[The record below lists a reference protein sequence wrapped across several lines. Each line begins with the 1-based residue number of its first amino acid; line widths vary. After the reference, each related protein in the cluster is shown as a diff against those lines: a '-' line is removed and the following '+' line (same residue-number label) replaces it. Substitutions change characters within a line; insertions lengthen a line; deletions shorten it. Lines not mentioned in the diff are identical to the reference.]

1 MSLSSSPIITRMQ
14 VIPVAGYDSMLMTL
28 SGAHAPCF
36 TRNLVILQD
45 SAGHTGI
52 GEIHGG
58 DYTCDCLNAIRP
70 LVEGAPVACYRQV
83 LQRIHKLTG
92 AKENGAKGS
101 DGIQTL
107 DISKLKFVV
116 RSEWAV
122 ECAMLDLMGQF
133 VGQPLCQ
140 LLGEGRQRDK
150 VEVLGYLF
158 YVSDKAKYAGPGP
171 AYIDESGS
179 ADPWF
184 RLRRQEILTP
194 ARIVEEAQAVHEKY
208 GVSNFKLKGGV
219 LPGEEEMEAL
229 RALKKAFP
237 AARINI
243 DPNGAWSLDEA
254 IRLCRP
260 MRDVITYV
268 EDPCGPEAGYSGRE
282 IMREFKNA
290 VQLPVATNMIAT
302 DWRQFYHTASLNAC
316 DIILADPHFWG
327 FDGAVRMSQ
336 LLDAWGLTWGIHSN
350 NHFDVT
356 LAAFAHVGAAA
367 VGDPA
372 PIDTHWIW
380 QDGQNLL
387 DDTPQIA
394 GGFLQ
399 VPEGPGLGVHL
410 NMEKVTAANALYRR
424 LPSHDRNDAAAMQA
438 ARAGVHFRDLSDR
451 RRFAGAIAHGVGA
464 VGNGYKP
471 LSLQP
476 VSVSVDAVTAEFL
489 KLFALFE
496 NVCGKNEPAFF
507 EISGEKVDVVFKK
520 SEVYRIAVKID
531 VKHFP
536 AARSVIDVQMMP
548 FAPVAVREIADKFY
562 VRVTVVPFRH
572 RLDIPFEIPAVYRI
586 GPYRYTVYSRFS
598 FAEIGTGDVVV
609 RGACVV
615 YPLRNERVY
624 LILGAFSAGAYD

>member
-410 NMEKVTAANALYRR
+410 NMEQVTAANALYRR
-424 LPSHDRNDAAAMQA
+424 LPSHDRNDAAAMQ
-438 ARAGVHFRDLSDR
+438 
-451 RRFAGAIAHGVGA
+451 
-464 VGNGYKP
+464 
-471 LSLQP
+471 
-476 VSVSVDAVTAEFL
+476 
-489 KLFALFE
+489 
-496 NVCGKNEPAFF
+496 
-507 EISGEKVDVVFKK
+507 
-520 SEVYRIAVKID
+520 
-531 VKHFP
+531 
-536 AARSVIDVQMMP
+536 
-548 FAPVAVREIADKFY
+548 
-562 VRVTVVPFRH
+562 
-572 RLDIPFEIPAVYRI
+572 
-586 GPYRYTVYSRFS
+586 
-598 FAEIGTGDVVV
+598 
-609 RGACVV
+609 
-615 YPLRNERVY
+615 Y
-624 LILGAFSAGAYD
+624 LIPGWTYDHKKPCLVR